1 MKLRIRGD
9 TVRLRLTKPEVARLA
24 EVGLVEDATA
34 FPGSS
39 LRYALELGGDAVT
52 ASFIDGRILV
62 RVPADAGRAW
72 CHNEEVGIGDET
84 ITPKV
89 LVEKD
94 WSCVKPRSDED
105 PAEMYPHPLAESK
118 TRS

>member
-9 TVRLRLTKPEVARLA
+9 TLRLRLTKPEVARLA

-34 FPGSS
+34 FPGGKK
-39 LRYALELGGDAVT
+39 LVYALELAGDAVS
-52 ASFIDGRILV
+52 ASFADGRILI
-62 RVPADAGRAW
+62 RVPPEAGRAW
-72 CHNEEVGIGDET
+72 SASDEVGVASAAGV
-84 ITPKV
+84 TPSV

-105 PAEMYPHPLAESK
+105 PAEMYPHPL